1 MRKFSVLSMVFL
13 LVASALCAEVVVQEI
28 ECELKPI
35 DRSKIHP
42 NGNQALFVPASTSQ
56 SSSTNWSGYVAAT
69 DLTGTSGNDMV
80 TDVAGSWVVPTLVAT
95 TDATYCAIWVG
106 IDGYSSESVE
116 QIGTSHNWSNGAQ
129 QNYAWYEMYPSGS
142 YEISGFPVDNG
153 DVISAKVAYEGN
165 NTFKLV
171 ISNLTK
177 KISTTIPTSQTMSSS
192 AARSSAEWIVEAPYS
207 GEILPLSDF
216 KAVTLNYCSAV
227 IDGVKGAI
235 NNGKWFNDEI
245 TMAGQ
250 KGVEAQPSSLL
261 KNGTCF
267 HVAWES
273 Q

>member
-1 MRKFSVLSMVFL
+1 MKKVSVFTMVCL
-13 LVASALCAEVVVQEI
+13 LIASALCAEVVQEI
-28 ECELKPI
+28 ECEMKPI

-42 NGNQALFVPASTSQ
+42 NGDQALFVPASTSQ
-56 SSSTNWSGYVAAT
+56 STSSNWSGYVAAT
-69 DLTGTSGNDMV
+69 DFTGTSGNDTV
-80 TDVAGSWVVPTLVAT
+80 SDVAGSWVVPTLVAT

-106 IDGYSSESVE
+106 IDGYSSQSVE

-129 QNYAWYEMYPSGS
+129 QNYAWFEMYPGGS

-153 DVISAKVAYEGN
+153 DVISAKVVYQGD
-165 NTFKLV
+165 NTFKMV

-177 KISTTIPTSQTMSSS
+177 KMSTTIPVSHTMSST

-207 GEILPLSDF
+207 GAILPLSDF
-216 KAVTLNYCSAV
+216 KTVTLNYCSAV

-235 NNGKWFNDEI
+235 NNGKWLNDEI
-245 TMAGQ
+245 TMQGQ
-250 KGVEAQPSSLL
+250 SGLEAQPSSLL

-267 HVAWES
+267 HVAWEA